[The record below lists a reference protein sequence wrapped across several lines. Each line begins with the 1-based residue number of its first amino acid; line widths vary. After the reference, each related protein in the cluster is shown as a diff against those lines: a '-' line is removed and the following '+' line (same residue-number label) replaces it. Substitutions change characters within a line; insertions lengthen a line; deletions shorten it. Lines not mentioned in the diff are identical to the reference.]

1 MAEVAEPRELVHGN
15 ESRSLVGT
23 DGSVAGWGLVAQGC
37 ESTRTNEA
45 RTMTEDDDLPAH
57 YRVRDPHIFL
67 NRAKRIAPHRGKF
80 RHLGRAKEQRERLSA
95 EEARREL
102 REQLLACERTSTRV
116 SRPRSRPTMRTLKSR
131 PQAKGFS
138 STLRTWPGPHLS
150 RGPQPG
156 IGQQNWATSRPPAI
170 GKSPAQFGAA
180 GRGRLGCLRCGS

>member
-102 REQLLACERTSTRV
+102 REQLFGLREDFDEGVSTAITPHDANSQEQAMSLALMKSPWPARS
-116 SRPRSRPTMRTLKSR
+116 SLIPRSSAR
-131 PQAKGFS
+131 
-138 STLRTWPGPHLS
+138 
-150 RGPQPG
+150 
-156 IGQQNWATSRPPAI
+156 NWTTELGDVPPASDWQI
-170 GKSPAQFGAA
+170 PRAIWSSRSRSVGMPAMW
-180 GRGRLGCLRCGS
+180 

>member
-15 ESRSLVGT
+15 EGRSMVGT
-23 DGSVAGWGLVAQGC
+23 DGGVAGWGLVAQGC

-102 REQLLACERTSTRV
+102 REQLFGLREDFDEGVSTAITPHDANSQEQAAGQGLFINAKDMAR
-116 SRPRSRPTMRTLKSR
+116 SSLIPRSSAR
-131 PQAKGFS
+131 
-138 STLRTWPGPHLS
+138 
-150 RGPQPG
+150 
-156 IGQQNWATSRPPAI
+156 NWTTELGDVPPASDWQI
-170 GKSPAQFGAA
+170 PRAIWSSRSRSVGMPAMW
-180 GRGRLGCLRCGS
+180 